1 MEVVDNKYNQ
11 QLKNGIDPKESIQYL
26 YDTHER
32 MVPSKLIE
40 EYLYDSIEIIYTYTN
55 EFDYKKYMTMYPDL
69 KTAGIT
75 SELECYKH
83 WIEFGKVEG
92 RCAGIINSIEPY
104 IGFEWESYLELNPDL
119 HDIGVLTESDA
130 IMHWITVGR
139 LDNRQVTQASTRKET
154 TTTTMTLNIIDGN
167 RVFTNKKYNRMWSTR
182 LKQDLHEKLD
192 YEYYL
197 NHNEDLLKANI
208 CNHYDV
214 FLHWVLH
221 GKLEGRI
228 GSSTPSPTPPSSSSN
243 VDNIIKIENPK
254 VLPMYIINLQERIDK
269 KMDMIYQLKEIGYTN
284 YEFFKACDKKNQVVK
299 EKYEYFEKA
308 FDENTIR
315 TTPAFYKSGA
325 KRKVIGS
332 IGAVGLIHSTIE
344 LFKQIEEK
352 KQGHVIICEDD
363 AQFHKSFKYML
374 KPVRILMDETDM
386 VYLGYNSHIPSIND
400 IIVNDDSK
408 IIEKIPKHE
417 GLNTLYGTYGY
428 ICSPKFRQ
436 KIIELGIDWFIQ
448 NNCTIDYGYNVLY
461 REGIVTGAVPTGE
474 HLIIPDV
481 FDEEAINGDRKDKVT
496 FYKDRCIELANYFPQ
511 IKNDKQFV
519 FIVPSYN
526 NEQWV
531 ERNLFSMFNQTYT
544 NWRMIYIN
552 DYSTDS
558 THQIFTKL
566 STGYQDKITY
576 VKNNT
581 KFGQA
586 FNRYRAYNMCEDNE
600 ICVMLDGDDWL
611 ANKYVLAYINK
622 FMIHHDV
629 DITYGKFD
637 IYSNGK
643 NSSFTMPGDY
653 PQSVIDRGRYRVD
666 SWRACHL
673 RVMKAEYLKHVRPTD
688 FLDENGD
695 FIICTTDMVESFACL
710 EQCNGRHKICSET
723 TMIYNKENSMQ
734 FVETSH
740 YSDVNKEKKALT
752 QKNVRNLPSYRNMI
766 QKEKIVVIDVNNPLY
781 KAHIDTYR
789 TQMQKDSELFLCIT
803 DELPMY
809 MNTLNK
815 FKQIFYL

>member
-1 MEVVDNKYNQ
+1 MEVLEKKYNK
-11 QLKNGIDPKESIQYL
+11 QLQNGIDPKESIQYL

-32 MVPSKLIE
+32 MVPVKSIE
-40 EYLYDSIEIIYTYTN
+40 ECLYSSIEIIYSYAN
-55 EFDYKKYMTMYPDL
+55 DFDYKKYMIMYPDL
-69 KTAGIT
+69 KDAGIT

-83 WIEFGKVEG
+83 WNEFGKAED
-92 RCAGIINSIEPY
+92 RCAGVINSTEPFV
-104 IGFEWESYLELNPDL
+104 GFEWESYLELNPDL
-119 HDIGVLTESDA
+119 QDIGVLTESDA

-139 LDNRQVTQASTRKET
+139 FDNRQVTQVSTVKET
-154 TTTTMTLNIIDGN
+154 TTTIMTLNIIDGTQI
-167 RVFTNKKYNRMWSTR
+167 FTNNKHNIEWSTL
-182 LKQDLHEKLD
+182 LKKDLHENLNCT
-192 YEYYL
+192 EYL
-197 NHNEDLLKANI
+197 NQNADLLQAGI
-208 CNHYDV
+208 CNQYDV
-214 FLHWVLH
+214 FLHWILH
-221 GKLEGRI
+221 GKLEGRFC
-228 GSSTPSPTPPSSSSN
+228 SKKNNNNNTTA
-243 VDNIIKIENPK
+243 NIKNPK
-254 VLPMYIINLQERIDK
+254 VLPMYIINLQKRIDK
-269 KMDMIYQLKEIGYTN
+269 KMDMIHQLNEIGYTN
-284 YEFFKACDKKNQVVK
+284 YQFFKACDKKNKVVK

-344 LFKQIEEK
+344 LFKQIEEQ

-363 AQFHKSFKYML
+363 AQFHKAFKYML
-374 KPVRILMDETDM
+374 KPVRLLMTETDM

-400 IIVNDDSK
+400 IIVNDESK

-481 FDEEAINGDRKDKVT
+481 FDEEAINGNRTDKET
-496 FYKDRCIELANYFPQ
+496 FYTDRCIELVNYFPQ
-511 IKNDKQFV
+511 IKNDKRFV

-526 NEQWV
+526 NETWI
-531 ERNLFSMFNQTYT
+531 ERNLSSMFNQTYT

-552 DYSTDS
+552 DSSTDS
-558 THQIFTKL
+558 THQMFTKL
-566 STGYQDKITY
+566 SAGYQDKITY
-576 VKNNT
+576 VNNNT
-581 KFGQA
+581 KLGQA
-586 FNRYRAYNMCEDNE
+586 FNRYRAYNMCDDNE

-611 ANKYVLAYINK
+611 ATKYVLAYINK
-622 FMIHHDV
+622 FMVYHDV
-629 DITYGKFD
+629 DVTYGKFD
-637 IYSNGK
+637 IYLNGK
-643 NSSFTMPGDY
+643 NSSFTMPCDY
-653 PQSVIDRGRYRVD
+653 PQSIIDNGKYR
-666 SWRACHL
+666 SNAWRACHL
-673 RVMKAEYLKHVRPTD
+673 RVMKAEYLKRVRPTD

-710 EQCNGRHKICSET
+710 EQCNGRHKLCPET

-740 YSDVNKEKKALT
+740 YSNVNNDKKALT

-781 KAHIDTYR
+781 KAQIDTYR
-789 TQMQKDSELFLCIT
+789 TQMQTYSELFLCIT
-803 DELPMY
+803 DELPLY